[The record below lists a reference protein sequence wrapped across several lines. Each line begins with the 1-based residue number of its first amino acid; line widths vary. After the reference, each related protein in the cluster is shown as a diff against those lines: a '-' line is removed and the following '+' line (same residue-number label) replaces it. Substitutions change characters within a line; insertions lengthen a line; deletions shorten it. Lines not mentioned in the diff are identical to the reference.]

1 MDTKYETEN
10 LDDVVRLSVFAD
22 IGIGIAAS
30 KAINQAMMQIM
41 EEIGDRF
48 FPMTWVLML
57 LDRDT
62 DELFF
67 KFVAGKNAEKLGD
80 QRVPKD
86 QGIPGWVL
94 EHRKATAS
102 WDTSLD
108 ERISRKITALL
119 GYTVQSVLAS
129 PFVIDENIVGV
140 VYLINRRDETVF
152 TNKDIEPLTNIT
164 DIAALTIE
172 KVYYLSAL
180 KDMVNMDPL
189 TGVFNRRSFGNHLA
203 KESERCRRYG
213 HQVAML
219 LLDIDGLGKIN
230 SEQEYSAGDEVL
242 KDCTRLM
249 RSNARRIDIIA
260 RFSGG
265 RFAILLPHTQ
275 ENEAEVVRGRILGD
289 IKQQNMRGKGIPYT
303 VSIGLVAVG
312 PDRIDELVLLASE
325 ELERQKANRPAKQT
339 NST

>member
-1 MDTKYETEN
+1 MTVKYETEN

-30 KAINQAMMQIM
+30 KAINQAMMQVM
-41 EEIGDRF
+41 EDIGNRF
-48 FPMTWVLML
+48 SPMTWVLML

-67 KFVAGKNAEKLGD
+67 KFVAGKSAEKLGD
-80 QRVPKD
+80 QRIPKD

-94 EHRKATAS
+94 EHGEATAS
-102 WDTSLD
+102 WDASLD

-119 GYTVQSVLAS
+119 GYTVQSVLAV
-129 PFVIDENIVGV
+129 PLKIDGSIVGV
-140 VYLINRRDETVF
+140 VYLINRTDETVY
-152 TNKDIEPLTNIT
+152 TNKDIEPLTSIT
-164 DIAALTIE
+164 DYAAVTIE

-189 TGVFNRRSFGNHLA
+189 TGVFNRRSFDNHLA

-213 HQVAML
+213 HQVALL
-219 LLDIDGLGKIN
+219 LLDIDGLGNIN
-230 SEQEYSAGDEVL
+230 SEQGYSAGDKVF
-242 KDCTRLM
+242 KDLTRLM
-249 RSNARRIDIIA
+249 RDNARMIDIIA

-275 ENEAEVVRGRILGD
+275 ENEAEVVRRRILGD
-289 IKQQNMRGKGIPYT
+289 IKQQNMRGKGIPYS
-303 VSIGLVAVG
+303 VSIGLVATG
-312 PDRIDELVLLASE
+312 PDRVDELVLLASE
-325 ELERQKANRPAKQT
+325 ELERQKADRPVKPT